1 MSKPSRPIW
10 RKVLWWLG
18 IAVSF
23 NLALYILIPKIA
35 SFIVERKFE
44 TFGLRNVHVEFEYPG
59 LQRTSIPLI
68 AFQKDMGS
76 ETATL
81 TIRNL
86 TLEYHL
92 PQLFGGFLNAVR
104 IEELHLDITGVPSEQ
119 PQSIRSTSAVNSVGA
134 PLPLLS
140 QSLPD
145 LPFGLFSLT
154 KATIFREQATGPL
167 RQVTISSLL
176 RNEQGTLDWTITFQG
191 IQGDAYTM
199 QAKISPLGEM
209 KIVLDSG
216 THIADPLL
224 DVESVMKVSQ
234 DSGLHWQGTLTAN
247 LKRATPFLALLMPLG
262 PDLERVDGMVKFQW
276 DGFSRQMESL
286 KKMLHD
292 PSTQLHIVVDAH
304 VELPAWGTVSEDIS
318 INVSGE
324 VNVNSTEMRVDL
336 SPPSFMKALLNPH
349 EFPFHENLPF
359 PHLNQREL
367 VHIQLNDVV
376 RSRISFD
383 QKDPQWS
390 IEGPIRVQY
399 GEKRSPIGMD
409 VTFTNAS
416 GRLLDPLSTHA
427 NAKFAVWGS
436 LPLLEHQLLQVKDLR
451 WILKGQM
458 GLENQAIQVTLAEG
472 SSVKT
477 GLIQMDQG
485 RADQVAFYMNQ
496 PVSLAYDW
504 PLRKWNVGTTSA
516 QIVLPKI
523 HWRDQSVSISKI
535 GLHLEEARGEGQDW
549 HTKGTVKLLGV
560 NTTMENFSPPT
571 TNLAIGFEA
580 NSEEIQAGIV
590 AETTDKT
597 IRAKVRI
604 QHHLQTNHG
613 TLRATLTPQTF
624 SPSTMILS
632 TLIQPWTHPFDIT
645 SGQLG
650 ISIACVWM
658 PTTPSESS
666 SIAITRGDVTVTL
679 KNIGGYYENVLF
691 DDVNSTITI
700 VANDLNNFATLPPAT
715 VSVGSVKAGVELTN
729 TTFKVNLALG
739 EGDAL
744 PTVDL
749 ENVSANV
756 FGGQIS
762 SPRIYLDL
770 ARPPALF
777 TVKLDGIQ
785 LDQLLQLEEHKGLD
799 GTGILDGT
807 IPITLNATTIQV
819 KDGKLTA
826 RAPGGVIRFQSLED
840 TAHTLIQ
847 ANPQMKIVLQSLRN
861 FHYDVLRVGI
871 NYQEDGT
878 LILATRL
885 EGRNPD
891 LKQGR
896 PIHFNLNVE
905 ENIPALLKSLA
916 VTKGIEDKIE
926 QLFQGPLF

>member
-1 MSKPSRPIW
+1 
-10 RKVLWWLG
+10 
-18 IAVSF
+18 VSF
-23 NLALYILIPKIA
+23 NLALYFLIPTVA
-35 SFIVERKFE
+35 SFFVERQFE
-44 TFGLRNVHVEFEYPG
+44 AFGLRNVHVELEYPG

-68 AFQKDMGS
+68 SFKKDMGS
-76 ETATL
+76 ETASL

-86 TLEYHL
+86 TLEYNL
-92 PQLFGGFLNAVR
+92 PQLLGGFLNAVR
-104 IEELHLDITGVPSEQ
+104 LEELHLDITGVPSEQ
-119 PQSIRSTSAVNSVGA
+119 PQSITSTSAVKSVGA
-134 PLPLLS
+134 PLPFLS
-140 QSLPD
+140 KPLPD

-176 RNEQGTLDWTITFQG
+176 RNEQGTLDGTITFQG
-191 IQGDAYTM
+191 VQGDAYTLQVKM
-199 QAKISPLGEM
+199 SPLGEI

-216 THIADPLL
+216 TTIADPLL
-224 DVESVMKVSQ
+224 DVESLIKVPQ
-234 DSGLHWQGTLTAN
+234 NSGLHWQGTLTAN

-262 PDLERVDGMVKFQW
+262 PDLERVNGMVKFQW

-286 KKMLHD
+286 EKMVHD
-292 PSTQLHIVVDAH
+292 PSTQFHLVVDAH
-304 VELPAWGTVSEDIS
+304 VELPAWGKLSEDIS

-324 VNVNSTEMRVDL
+324 VDVNSTEMRVNL
-336 SPPSFMKALLNPH
+336 SPPSFMKGLLNPH
-349 EFPFHENLPF
+349 EFPLPEKLPF
-359 PHLNQREL
+359 THLNQTEP

-399 GEKRSPIGMD
+399 GEERSPIGLD
-409 VTFTNAS
+409 ITFTNAS
-416 GRLLDPLSTHA
+416 GRLLDPLSTE
-427 NAKFAVWGS
+427 AKVKFDIWGS
-436 LPLLEHQLLQVKDLR
+436 WPKLEFEPLQAHDIN

-458 GLENQAIQVTLAEG
+458 GLEDQVINVTLAKG

-485 RADQVAFYMNQ
+485 RADQVAFHINQ
-496 PVSLAYDW
+496 PVPLTYDW

-523 HWRDQSVSISKI
+523 RWRDQSVSISKI
-535 GLHLEEARGEGQDW
+535 GLRLDEARGERENWQ
-549 HTKGTVKLLGV
+549 TKGRVKLLGV
-560 NTTMENFSPPT
+560 NTTMENFYPPT
-571 TNLAIGFEA
+571 TNLAVGFEA
-580 NSEEIQAGIV
+580 NPEELQAGIV
-590 AETTDKT
+590 AETADKT
-597 IRAKVRI
+597 IRAKGRLV
-604 QHHLQTNHG
+604 HHLHTHRG
-613 TLRATLTPQTF
+613 TLQATLTPETF
-624 SPSTMILS
+624 SPSTITLS
-632 TLIQPWTHPFDIT
+632 SLIQPWSHPFDIT

-650 ISIACVWM
+650 ISIACAWT
-658 PTTPSESS
+658 PTTPGESS
-666 SIAITRGDVTVTL
+666 SIGITRGDVTVAL
-679 KNIGGYYENVLF
+679 KNMSGYYENVLIE
-691 DDVNSTITI
+691 DVDTTINI

-729 TTFKVNLALG
+729 TTFRVNIALG

-770 ARPPALF
+770 ARPATLF

-785 LDQLLQLEEHKGLD
+785 LDQLLQLEQQKGLD
-799 GTGILDGT
+799 GTGILDGI

-819 KDGKLTA
+819 KDGKLAA
-826 RAPGGVIRFQSLED
+826 RAPGGVIHFQSLED
-840 TAHTLIQ
+840 TAQTLIQ

-871 NYQEDGT
+871 HYQEDGT
-878 LILATRL
+878 LNLTTRL

-896 PIHFNLNVE
+896 PAHFNLNVE
-905 ENIPALLKSLA
+905 ENIPALLKSLQ
-916 VTKGIEDKIE
+916 VTKDIEDKID